1 VGDMISNLFSK
12 ATDSSADETLSYT
25 AMASAAAAAGAYLA
39 ATLQATTPELRAML
53 GGIVSQKIMEHEA
66 MTNYI
71 INKGWMN
78 PYDDPTIQLEASY
91 NYSQSMISKH

>member
-1 VGDMISNLFSK
+1 MGDMINNLFSR

-53 GGIVSQKIMEHEA
+53 EGIVSQKIMEHEA
-66 MTNYI
+66 MTNYVMS
-71 INKGWMN
+71 KGWMN
-78 PYDDPTIQLEASY
+78 PYDDPARQLEASY
-91 NYSQSMISKH
+91 NYSQSIISKH